1 MPAKASRHRHAPQPP
16 LDIRGPLPALSKS
29 LTQRES
35 SIMKGVLDRVRV
47 LDFTT
52 TIAGPHCT
60 RLLADL
66 GAEVIKIEA
75 PEGDM
80 MRTRPPLRGGAS
92 TSFGQLNAGKKS
104 IALDLKRPAAVEAVH
119 RLVETADVVVENF
132 RPGVMRRFG
141 LDYEALAPIKPG
153 LVYCAISGYGQ
164 TGPSSQ
170 LPAYAPVI
178 HAASGYDLAHMAYQ
192 GEERRPDYCGIYIA
206 DVLTGTYA
214 FGAIMTALLHR
225 HSTGQ
230 GQMIDVSMLE
240 SMLSLTLSEIQAAQ
254 FTLPP
259 LGRPIFGPV
268 ATKDGYINLSIASE
282 RTFQNLAIASGHPH
296 WITDPRFAEYSNR
309 RNNWG
314 ELIDELEIWSKAR
327 TTAEVQALFDR
338 HGVPSSPY
346 RTVREAMA
354 DPQLAHR
361 QAFAE
366 IRDAGGTFQALNP
379 PFRFSGA
386 SAAAVP
392 SVASL
397 GEHTEELLAEI
408 GYTPAEIAAL
418 SA

>member
-1 MPAKASRHRHAPQPP
+1 
-16 LDIRGPLPALSKS
+16 
-29 LTQRES
+29 
-35 SIMKGVLDRVRV
+35 V

-52 TIAGPHCT
+52 TIAGPHCG

-104 IALDLKRPAAVEAVH
+104 VVLDLKSPGGVEAAR
-119 RLVETADVVVENF
+119 RLVATADVVVENF

-141 LDYEALAPIKPG
+141 LDYAALKEVKPD

-164 TGPSSQ
+164 TGPSAA

-178 HAASGYDLAHMAYQ
+178 HAASGYDLAQIAHQ
-192 GEERRPDYCGIYIA
+192 EDQRRPDYCGIFIA

-214 FGAIMTALLHR
+214 FGAIMAALYQRQL
-225 HSTGQ
+225 TGE

-254 FTLPP
+254 FAVAPP
-259 LGRPIFGPV
+259 GRPIFGPI
-268 ATKDGYINLSIASE
+268 ATKDGYIMLAIASE
-282 RTFQNLAIASGHPH
+282 RTFQNLAAACAQPG
-296 WITDPRFAEYSNR
+296 WISDPRFAEYTDR
-309 RNNWG
+309 RRHWG
-314 ELIDELEIWSKAR
+314 DLVDELELWSKMR
-327 TTAEVQALFDR
+327 TTGEVQAIFDR

-346 RTVREAMA
+346 RTVKEAMA

-361 QAFAE
+361 NAFAE
-366 IRDAGGTFQALNP
+366 IADAGGIFRALNP
-379 PFRFSGA
+379 PFRL
-386 SAAAVP
+386 SAAP
-392 SVASL
+392 VAAQPFAAAL
-397 GEHTEELLAEI
+397 GEHTETVLAEL
-408 GYTPAEIAAL
+408 GYTPAEITAL
-418 SA
+418 RGRR

>member
-1 MPAKASRHRHAPQPP
+1 MA
-16 LDIRGPLPALSKS
+16 
-29 LTQRES
+29 
-35 SIMKGVLDRVRV
+35 GVLDRLRV

-66 GAEVIKIEA
+66 GAEVIKIEP

-80 MRTRPPLRGGAS
+80 MRTRPPRRNGAS

-104 IALDLKRPAAVEAVH
+104 LVLDLKQPAAVEAVR
-119 RLVETADVVVENF
+119 RLVAGADVVVENF

-141 LDYEALAPIKPG
+141 LDYEALAPLKRG

-214 FGAIMTALLHR
+214 FGAIMAALYDRQL
-225 HSTGQ
+225 TGR
-230 GQMIDVSMLE
+230 GEMIDVSMLE

-254 FTLPP
+254 FAVPP
-259 LGRPIFGPV
+259 PGRPIFGPV
-268 ATKDGYINLSIASE
+268 ATQDGYINLSIASE
-282 RTFQNLAIASGHPH
+282 KTFQSLAVASGHPE
-296 WITDPRFAEYSNR
+296 WIKDPRFAEYNDR
-309 RNNWG
+309 RAHWG
-314 ELIDELEIWSKAR
+314 ELIEELEAWSTQR
-327 TTAEVQALFDR
+327 TTREVQAVFDR
-338 HGVPSSPY
+338 YGVPSSPY

-361 QAFAE
+361 EAFAE
-366 IRDAGGTFQALNP
+366 VHDAGGAFLALNP

-386 SAAAVP
+386 KAAAAP
-392 SVASL
+392 YVAAL
-397 GEHTEELLAEI
+397 GEHTQGLLAEI
-408 GYTPAEIAAL
+408 GYGPAEIALCSGGRGEGRA
-418 SA
+418 